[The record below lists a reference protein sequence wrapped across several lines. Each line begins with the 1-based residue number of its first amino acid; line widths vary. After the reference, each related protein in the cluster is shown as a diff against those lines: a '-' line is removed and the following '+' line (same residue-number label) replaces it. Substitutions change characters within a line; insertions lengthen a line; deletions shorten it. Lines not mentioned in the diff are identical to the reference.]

1 MAIDR
6 VMTDKEVCAVL
17 GCGRT
22 TLYRLRKKGDI
33 KPRILGGRLGYL
45 ESEVKQFLKNL
56 PLAP

>member
-1 MAIDR
+1 MSG
-6 VMTDKEVCAVL
+6 KEVCAVL

-33 KPRILGGRLGYL
+33 APRILGGRLGYL
-45 ESEVKQFLKNL
+45 ESEVKKFLKNL